1 MPPESGGNTQE
12 QPERR
17 YTAMAYTEKNPLPH
31 ENTAI
36 KKHSAIALASCMVFV
51 TLLAFSPYGQE
62 FSVAALIV
70 LFLIVFSLFMLAYFK
85 MHPLLWTLIFRR
97 AQYRRLLEMNALVV
111 PELEKLDDSCFVFH
125 NITIE
130 LFHVEHLVISP
141 GGSFIMKKYAE
152 EGDLRAVEGV
162 LCCGGRPLDTLTAGL
177 WRSCHL
183 VSIMAEKAFHVEIM
197 PRPVI
202 VTAPGTRAPFS
213 EFDGIIIA
221 ATGSL
226 HELPAS
232 SGAKI
237 KREIVESFAYYLKG
251 RYIRG

>member
-1 MPPESGGNTQE
+1 
-12 QPERR
+12 
-17 YTAMAYTEKNPLPH
+17 MAYTESNPLPH

-36 KKHSAIALASCMVFV
+36 KKHSAIALASCLVFV
-51 TLLAFSPYGQE
+51 TLLAFSPHGQA
-62 FSVAALIV
+62 FSAAALIV
-70 LFLIVFSLFMLAYFK
+70 LFFIVFSLFMFAYFK
-85 MHPLLWTLIFRR
+85 THPLLWTLLFNR

-111 PELEKLDDSCFVFH
+111 QELEKLDDSFFVFH

-130 LFHVEHLVISP
+130 LFHVEHLVVSP
-141 GGSFIMKKYAE
+141 GGLFVVKKFAQ
-152 EGDLRAVEGV
+152 EGDLRAVDGT
-162 LCCGGRPLDTLTAGL
+162 LCSGERPLDTLTAGL

-183 VSIMAEKAFHVEIM
+183 VAIMMKKSFHIEIM

-213 EFDGIIIA
+213 EFDGIIITA
-221 ATGSL
+221 PGSL
-226 HELPAS
+226 HGLLAS

-237 KREIVESFAYYLKG
+237 QREIVESFAYYLKG